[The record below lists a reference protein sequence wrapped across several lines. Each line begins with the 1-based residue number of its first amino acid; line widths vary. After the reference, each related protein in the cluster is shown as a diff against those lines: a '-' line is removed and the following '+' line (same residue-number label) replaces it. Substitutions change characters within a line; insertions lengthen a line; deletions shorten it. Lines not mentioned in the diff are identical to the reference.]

1 MVALADECERV
12 PLLMIAESGVE
23 LIAPL
28 RIIVPAAAFTSL
40 VETKLSGPSWSKVF
54 LYSGLACAHT
64 ILWGVA
70 CCCVY
75 LSCKTYPFWKVQF
88 LNIVTLLE
96 DVTVTMNPEEMS
108 VLLMVP
114 PLKLI
119 F

>member
-28 RIIVPAAAFTSL
+28 SIIVPAAAFTSL

-54 LYSGLACAHT
+54 LYSGLACAQT

-75 LSCKTYPFWKVQF
+75 LLVRHTHFGKYNS
-88 LNIVTLLE
+88 
-96 DVTVTMNPEEMS
+96 
-108 VLLMVP
+108 LM
-114 PLKLI
+114 LSHC
-119 F
+119 